1 MIQKSFRSKVPEE
14 FSAYPSNLTE
24 SEQSMLEHL
33 FSHLVVTPVSA
44 THYLCTPEWR
54 VLPRKLQNCHWTLL
68 IRGHGI
74 ITIGDNTFRAEP
86 GDVIFFPEG
95 ICNSFDHKSEEDFEM
110 INVHFH
116 AKVYGLMDIVRLQ
129 KIEGVFHDPSGL
141 FHKISVE
148 LARIFALKPP
158 CYNIFM
164 TQMIK
169 SLLLYFMYHVQNIS
183 PNKITDFKQLQRLFP
198 ALEMIEQRLGDPDL
212 KQSDLAAK
220 LRISE
225 VYLRKMFNALFGES
239 PVKFINHR
247 RIELACKLLRESDLP
262 IKTVAAEVGF
272 RDLQFF
278 YRVFTRVTNL
288 TPARYRN
295 TSDF

>member
-1 MIQKSFRSKVPEE
+1 MIQKSFCSKLPEE
-14 FSAYPSNLTE
+14 FPAYPLNLME
-24 SEQSMLEHL
+24 SEKSMLEHL
-33 FSHLVVTPVSA
+33 FSHLVVNPISA

-54 VLPRKLQNCHWTLL
+54 VLPRILQNSHWTLL
-68 IRGHGI
+68 IHGHGI
-74 ITIGDNTFRAEP
+74 ITIGDNIFRAEP
-86 GDVIFFPEG
+86 GDLIFFPEG
-95 ICNSFDHKSEEDFEM
+95 IRHSFDHTGEEDCEM

-116 AKVYGLMDIVRLQ
+116 AKIYGLMDILRLQ
-129 KIEGVFHDPSGL
+129 KTAGVFRDSSGL
-141 FHKISVE
+141 SSKISVE

-158 CYNIFM
+158 CYNLFM

-169 SLLLYFMYHVQNIS
+169 SLLLCFMYHVQNIS

-212 KQSDLAAK
+212 KQSNLADK

-239 PVKFINHR
+239 LVKFINHR

-262 IKTVAAEVGF
+262 IKTVAADVGF
-272 RDLQFF
+272 RDVQFF
-278 YRVFTRVTNL
+278 YRVFARVTNM
-288 TPARYRN
+288 TPASYRN